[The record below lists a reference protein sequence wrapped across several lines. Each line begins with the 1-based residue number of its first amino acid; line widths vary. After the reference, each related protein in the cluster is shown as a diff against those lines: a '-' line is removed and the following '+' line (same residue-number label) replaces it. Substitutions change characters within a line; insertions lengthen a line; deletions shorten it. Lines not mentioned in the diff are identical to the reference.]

1 MLDCDN
7 TLLDNDALKADLADR
22 LRALLGPHR
31 DSAFWRLYE
40 DVRAETGT
48 VDYPLT
54 IERFRAVLGDETL
67 LEAVRAIVMDY
78 PFALRLYPDA
88 LATLAHLRTIGQPTI
103 VSDGD
108 QIYQPL
114 KIARSGL
121 AAAVEQRVL
130 IYIHKEVHLDEIA
143 ARWPAEFYV
152 MVEDKA
158 QILSATKARLPDRF
172 VTIHV
177 RQGHYGLEPV
187 TSTPAP
193 DLTIGRIGDLRG
205 LTLDT
210 VRQHLAP
217 H

>member
-22 LRALLGPHR
+22 LRVLLGPHR

-48 VDYPLT
+48 VDYPRT
-54 IERFRAVLGDETL
+54 IERFGAVLGDETL
-67 LEAVRAIVMDY
+67 LEAVRAVVMDY

-88 LATLAHLRTIGQPTI
+88 LATLAHLSTIGQPTI

-108 QIYQPL
+108 QVYQPL

-130 IYIHKEVHLDEIA
+130 IYVHKEVHLDEIA
-143 ARWPAEFYV
+143 VRWPAEFYV

-187 TSTPAP
+187 TSIPAP
-193 DLTIGRIGDLRG
+193 DLTIDRIGDLRS

-210 VRQHLAP
+210 MRRHLAP
-217 H
+217 R